1 MTMNDHDWK
10 NQELN
15 RLLLKKW
22 GLLNEKKKPDFLDL
36 DKDGDTEESMESAAE
51 EELEERR
58 RRRDDD
64 DQEWSYEPSHAGGVT
79 PQTTSREKSS
89 RYGKEDQKKKER
101 DRKEVARK
109 IRSRKSEGLEEYG
122 TVGQY
127 ASRGRETQKERE
139 QRETEEI
146 LAARE
151 KRSKKEGLEE
161 DCPPAELPAH
171 GIDAAEPEAL
181 TATDITDLQNLLD
194 KLANTLAAE
203 PGMELA
209 GGEAPSEEESPIV
222 MRQEEELR
230 EIVRGV
236 ITRLREKKIVR

>member
-51 EELEERR
+51 G
-58 RRRDDD
+58 
-64 DQEWSYEPSHAGGVT
+64 A
-79 PQTTSREKSS
+79 
-89 RYGKEDQKKKER
+89 
-101 DRKEVARK
+101 
-109 IRSRKSEGLEEYG
+109 
-122 TVGQY
+122 
-127 ASRGRETQKERE
+127 
-139 QRETEEI
+139 
-146 LAARE
+146 
-151 KRSKKEGLEE
+151 EGLEE
-161 DCPPAELPAH
+161 DCPPAELPAQ
-171 GIDAAEPEAL
+171 GIDVAEPESETL
-181 TATDITDLQNLLD
+181 TAADIEDLQNLLD
-194 KLANTLAAE
+194 KLANTLVAE

>member
-22 GLLNEKKKPDFLDL
+22 GLLNEKKKPDFLDI
-36 DKDGDTEESMESAAE
+36 DKDDDTEESMESAAE

-89 RYGKEDQKKKER
+89 RYDKDWRKKKKA
-101 DRKEVARK
+101 DQDEVAK
-109 IRSRKSEGLEEYG
+109 AIRSRKS
-122 TVGQY
+122 
-127 ASRGRETQKERE
+127 
-139 QRETEEI
+139 
-146 LAARE
+146 
-151 KRSKKEGLEE
+151 EGLEE
-161 DCPPAELPAH
+161 DCPPAELPAQ
-171 GIDAAEPEAL
+171 GMDVAEPESEAL
-181 TATDITDLQNLLD
+181 TADDITDLQNLLD